1 MTVSRDTLTTEALS
15 QLDAL
20 MSLRRQAFCA
30 QPLYREVS
38 LPQLHVLITL
48 REQGAMTVTELATV
62 LGISAPSAS
71 SIVDRMA
78 EHDLVERIRDET
90 DRRVVHVRL
99 SPRGQTV
106 IEELVGLKREQLH
119 RILAAMTEEEL
130 ATVVAAMQAVRRA
143 LERAR
148 APASPPAV
156 PLRGR
161 SRPT

>member
-1 MTVSRDTLTTEALS
+1 MTASRDRLTAEALS

-20 MSLRRQAFCA
+20 MSLRRRAFCA

-71 SIVDRMA
+71 SIVDRME
-78 EHDLVERIRDET
+78 EHGLVERIRDEI

-99 SPRGQTV
+99 ASRGQTV
-106 IEELVGLKREQLH
+106 IEELVGLKRDQLH
-119 RILAAMTEEEL
+119 RILAAMSDEEL
-130 ATVVAAMQAVRRA
+130 ATVVAAMEAVRRA
-143 LERAR
+143 LTRSTESAGSPRRA
-148 APASPPAV
+148 
-156 PLRGR
+156 
-161 SRPT
+161 